1 MKELS
6 LSVSTGGEGK
16 DNTVVITGKFDTH
29 QEAVLFHAQVA
40 KFCADATRPPNS
52 FGGKLITWRK
62 STDPEYKV

>member
-40 KFCADATRPPNS
+40 KFCADATRPSTKS
-52 FGGKLITWRK
+52 FVTKFLPRP
-62 STDPEYKV
+62 S